1 MRTLIKKSPFRLLAA
16 ILLLGGASLFAQS
29 PMNRDFGVGLIL
41 GEPSGATVK
50 YWTAYDQA
58 LVGSVGVSRFDA
70 TRVGL
75 DYMWH
80 FDAFSSDVV
89 ALYAGPGVAV
99 GALQGSSEDRVG
111 ARAMLGMNI
120 VPRSTALEIFF
131 EAGPLLSFPG
141 GGGVNT
147 SLDAA
152 AGIRIYP

>member
-1 MRTLIKKSPFRLLAA
+1 MRTLLKISPFRLLASI
-16 ILLLGGASLFAQS
+16 ILFVGATVFAQS

-58 LVGSVGVSRFDA
+58 LVGSVGISRFDA

-80 FDAFSSDVV
+80 FDAFNSDVV
-89 ALYAGPGVAV
+89 ALYTGPGVAF
-99 GALQGSSEDRVG
+99 GSLGGSSDDRAGVRG
-111 ARAMLGMNI
+111 MLGLNI

-131 EAGPLLSFPG
+131 EAGPLISFPG
-141 GGGVNT
+141 GGSPST

>member
-1 MRTLIKKSPFRLLAA
+1 MRTTSKRSPFRLLAA
-16 ILLLGGASLFAQS
+16 ILLLAGASVFAQS

-41 GEPSGATVK
+41 GEPSGATAK

-58 LVGSVGVSRFDA
+58 LVGSVGISRFEA

-80 FDAFSSDVV
+80 FNSFNSDVV
-89 ALYAGPGVAV
+89 GLYAGPGVAF
-99 GALQGSSEDRVG
+99 GALQGSSGDRVG

-120 VPRSTALEIFF
+120 VPRSTALEVFF
-131 EAGPLLSFPG
+131 EAGPLFSIPS